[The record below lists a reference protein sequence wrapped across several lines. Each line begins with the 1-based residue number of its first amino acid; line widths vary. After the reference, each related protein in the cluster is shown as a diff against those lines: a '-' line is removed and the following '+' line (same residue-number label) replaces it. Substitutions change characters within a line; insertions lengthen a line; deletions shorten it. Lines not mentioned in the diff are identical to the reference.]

1 MEIKTRARV
10 YDIIGFN
17 VFHGKIMR
25 FHLIK
30 RSFHIYY
37 TTCVRA
43 WSRSFLQ
50 GPSHDFIHTAFNRF
64 VLSHFFSQSTLIYDS
79 VCAFCRNNLFSFS
92 ILSAVL
98 WKIRAHFPQ
107 MLLMH
112 MFNIQSGPV
121 KSTIFKERNVTSQLL
136 EFRGALYVTL
146 LVTGF
151 FKTSPHV
158 NQGLSQPLINGF
170 LFWIEQN
177 RIFRL
182 YICSIQFVHFCFLNI
197 SVIYVMRL
205 TVVVTVIN

>member
-1 MEIKTRARV
+1 MKVRTRARV
-10 YDIIGFN
+10 YYVIGVN
-17 VFHGKIMR
+17 LFHGKTMR

-37 TTCVRA
+37 TTCVRTC
-43 WSRSFLQ
+43 SRSFLQ

-146 LVTGF
+146 FVIGF
-151 FKTSPHV
+151 LKTSPHV
-158 NQGLSQPLINGF
+158 NQGLSQPFINGF

-177 RIFRL
+177 PIFRL
-182 YICSIQFVHFCFLNI
+182 YICIQFVHFCFLNI

>member
-1 MEIKTRARV
+1 MKSPARAVWVMRAWSEPGDLALQTSAHSCFMFV
-10 YDIIGFN
+10 YDVIGVN

-43 WSRSFLQ
+43 CSRSFLQ

-64 VLSHFFSQSTLIYDS
+64 VLSQFLPHSTLIYDS
-79 VCAFCRNNLFSFS
+79 VCPFCRNNLIFFP

-98 WKIRAHFPQ
+98 WKIAAHFPQ

-121 KSTIFKERNVTSQLL
+121 KSTIFKKECNFASPWVPRC
-136 EFRGALYVTL
+136 FICYALCYW
-146 LVTGF
+146 
-151 FKTSPHV
+151 
-158 NQGLSQPLINGF
+158 
-170 LFWIEQN
+170 LF
-177 RIFRL
+177 
-182 YICSIQFVHFCFLNI
+182 
-197 SVIYVMRL
+197 
-205 TVVVTVIN
+205 